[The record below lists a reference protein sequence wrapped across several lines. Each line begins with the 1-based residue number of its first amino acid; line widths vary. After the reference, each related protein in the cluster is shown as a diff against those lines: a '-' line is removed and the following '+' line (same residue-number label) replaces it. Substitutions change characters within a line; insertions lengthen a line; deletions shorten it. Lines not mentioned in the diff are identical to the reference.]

1 MQGTG
6 DQLDK
11 ELCVHRHGTAEQ
23 EGKAE
28 CGWGPEGHG
37 GLGNEGCQSVPASG
51 CNLIPTSVLQ
61 LGSNEQAELGRGGRK
76 GHHCL

>member
-1 MQGTG
+1 MCTGTG
-6 DQLDK
+6 L
-11 ELCVHRHGTAEQ
+11 L
-23 EGKAE
+23 GKKGRLTVVGALRVM
-28 CGWGPEGHG
+28 G